1 MLLGAN
7 QYVSKL
13 LAKPEATSRLLKRL
27 DIFKQMPN
35 LFIDDYTFWTNVT
48 SQRTKPPSNAFT
60 KRAAFG
66 CDPLWLIES
75 STAGKDSLCSVVRVR
90 KGPLCTGLQAEKAS
104 WVLPSLVDNL
114 FGFIPKE

>member
-35 LFIDDYTFWTNVT
+35 LFIDDYTFWTNVYENRMLGGAPEL
-48 SQRTKPPSNAFT
+48 SLLCFAAYRVKSHGFT
-60 KRAAFG
+60 VEG
-66 CDPLWLIES
+66 
-75 STAGKDSLCSVVRVR
+75 
-90 KGPLCTGLQAEKAS
+90 
-104 WVLPSLVDNL
+104 
-114 FGFIPKE
+114 

>member
-35 LFIDDYTFWTNVT
+35 LFIDDYTFWTITASKRDYTTKGLSN
-48 SQRTKPPSNAFT
+48 KPPFCAPRGNYEQHPQVGKCLF
-60 KRAAFG
+60 
-66 CDPLWLIES
+66 LIPELLTFS
-75 STAGKDSLCSVVRVR
+75 PHT
-90 KGPLCTGLQAEKAS
+90 P
-104 WVLPSLVDNL
+104 P
-114 FGFIPKE
+114 

>member
-35 LFIDDYTFWTNVT
+35 LFIDDYTFWTYVT
-48 SQRTKPPSNAFT
+48 EDKQNALLL
-60 KRAAFG
+60 
-66 CDPLWLIES
+66 PLLDMADMAVSIQS
-75 STAGKDSLCSVVRVR
+75 
-90 KGPLCTGLQAEKAS
+90 PLHR
-104 WVLPSLVDNL
+104 
-114 FGFIPKE
+114 